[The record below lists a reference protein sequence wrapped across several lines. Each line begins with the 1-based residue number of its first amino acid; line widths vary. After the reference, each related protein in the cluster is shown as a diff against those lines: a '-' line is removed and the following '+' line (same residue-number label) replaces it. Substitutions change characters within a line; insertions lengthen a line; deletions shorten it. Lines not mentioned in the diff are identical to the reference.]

1 MASRTKNA
9 RYSRI
14 LVIEHER
21 IIAMD
26 LERIMRSFGYGHT
39 ILAFSNEEALMK
51 LKKVSPDLV
60 FIDKNLE
67 KGTDG
72 IEIERKLSKRPRIQ
86 VIYISSMPEEGA
98 VNSSK
103 NGSYLKMPF
112 SEKDIHDVLERTLH
126 RK

>member
-14 LVIEHER
+14 LVIEHES

-26 LERIMRSFGYGHT
+26 LERILRSFGYGQT
-39 ILAFSNEEALMK
+39 MLAFSREEALMR
-51 LKKVSPDLV
+51 LKKESPDIV
-60 FIDKNLE
+60 FIDKNLG

-72 IEIERKLSKRPRIQ
+72 IEIEKNISKRPRIH
-86 VIYISSMPEEGA
+86 VIYISSMPQDGA
-98 VNSSK
+98 VNNSK
-103 NGSYLKMPF
+103 TESYLKMPF
-112 SEKDIHDVLERTLH
+112 SEKDIHNVLERMLH